1 MWLPMIGKQ
10 LQGLFLCRRP
20 LRPAPAAVSPL
31 PERRF
36 LLPRIVLPL
45 PATEMK
51 SVQPAV
57 S

>member
-20 LRPAPAAVSPL
+20 LRPEPAVSPL
-31 PERRF
+31 AERRF

>member
-1 MWLPMIGKQ
+1 MWLPMMVKQ

-20 LRPAPAAVSPL
+20 LRPEPAAVSPL

-45 PATEMK
+45 AATVMN
-51 SVQPAV
+51 SVQPVV

>member
-1 MWLPMIGKQ
+1 MWLPMMVKQ

-20 LRPAPAAVSPL
+20 LRPEPAVSPL
-31 PERRF
+31 AERRF

-45 PATEMK
+45 AATEMN
-51 SVQPAV
+51 SVQPVV